1 MLKILKID
9 SLLYNKNIHLLNTKQ
24 KLISMNASV
33 SNFFLYITL
42 FFTTTIVF
50 SQEFQGKAYYFSK
63 STMELGKFGATMNE
77 AQKKQIKERLKNRL
91 EKTYILSFNKEESI
105 LKEDEKVDAYSGAT
119 DTWGKNFTPGK
130 QYKNIKSR
138 ELIQKQEFYGKQFL
152 IKDDLLDINWVL
164 GKETKQ
170 IGNYVCFKATATL
183 LNSDLNWYNFSW
195 NELRPNN
202 KKEQTDSIP
211 KTDLDGTPLKMEE
224 ETIPTTIVTAWY
236 SPQIPI
242 SQGPLEYWGLPGLI
256 LEVNVGNT
264 TMLCSKIVMNPD
276 EKLKIEAPQKGKEAT
291 KQEYK
296 AIISGKMIEMRN
308 NRGRRRSN

>member
-1 MLKILKID
+1 M
-9 SLLYNKNIHLLNTKQ
+9 NT
-24 KLISMNASV
+24 SS
-33 SNFFLYITL
+33 SNFFLFTTL
-42 FFTTTIVF
+42 FFITITVF

-105 LKEDEKVDAYSGAT
+105 FKEDEKVDAYSGAT

-130 QYKNIKSR
+130 QYKNVKTK

-170 IGNYVCFKATATL
+170 IGNYMCFKATATIP
-183 LNSDLNWYNFSW
+183 NSDLNWYDFSW
-195 NELRPNN
+195 NELRPSN
-202 KKEQTDSIP
+202 KKEQSDSLP
-211 KTDLDGTPLKMEE
+211 KSGLDEIQPVLEE
-224 ETIPTTIVTAWY
+224 ETIPTTNVTAWY

-264 TMLCSKIVMNPD
+264 TMLCSKIVINPD
-276 EKLKIEAPQKGKEAT
+276 EKLKIEATQKGKEVT
-291 KQEYK
+291 KKEYK
-296 AIISGKMIEMRN
+296 SIITGKMVEMRN

>member
-1 MLKILKID
+1 TNL
-9 SLLYNKNIHLLNTKQ
+9 
-24 KLISMNASV
+24 
-33 SNFFLYITL
+33 
-42 FFTTTIVF
+42 F
-50 SQEFQGKAYYFSK
+50 SQDFQGKAYYFSK
-63 STMELGKFGATMNE
+63 STMELGKFGATMSE
-77 AQKKQIKERLKNRL
+77 ARKKQIKERLKNRL

-105 LKEDEKVDAYSGAT
+105 FREDEKVDAYSGAT

-130 QYKNIKSR
+130 QYKNIITK
-138 ELIQKQEFYGKQFL
+138 ELVQKQEFYGKQFL
-152 IKDDLLDINWVL
+152 IKDNLLDINWVL

-170 IGNYVCFKATATL
+170 IGNYVCFKATATI

-211 KTDLDGTPLKMEE
+211 KTGSDGNPLTIEE
-224 ETIPTTIVTAWY
+224 ETTPTTNVTAWY

-276 EKLKIEAPQKGKEAT
+276 EKLKMEAPQKGKEAT
-291 KQEYK
+291 KKEYK
-296 AIISGKMIEMRN
+296 SIITGKMIEMRN